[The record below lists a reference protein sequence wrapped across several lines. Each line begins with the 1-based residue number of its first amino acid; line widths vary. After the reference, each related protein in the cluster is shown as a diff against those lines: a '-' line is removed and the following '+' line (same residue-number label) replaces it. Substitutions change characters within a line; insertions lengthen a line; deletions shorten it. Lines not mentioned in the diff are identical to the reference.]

1 MSYIYLA
8 SPYTDPDPLI
18 RELRYYQAL
27 RATAD
32 LLKVKQYVY
41 SPIVHCHE
49 VAKKHKLPTHF
60 DFWQNYNFAMLRA
73 ASSFAILQADGWKE
87 SVGVLAESN
96 EAIRLNLVRFYI
108 PV

>member
-8 SPYTDPDPLI
+8 SPYSDPDPLI
-18 RELRYYQAL
+18 RELRHYQAM

-32 LLKVKQYVY
+32 LLRAGRYVY

-49 VAKKHKLPTHF
+49 LAKKYALPTHF

-73 ASSFAILQADGWKE
+73 ASFFAILQADGWKD
-87 SVGVLAESN
+87 SLGVLAESN
-96 EAIRLNLVRFYI
+96 EATRLNLDRMYI